1 MRGSSLVPAVV
12 GLAFA
17 ALVLAA
23 PGAAAQGL
31 PFFTPT
37 GLPLPLAENGIRAFY
52 QHVEVRTLLQNGS
65 KIANPGALRVGVD
78 AVPLMISAGVTPH
91 TVLMVVAPYLR
102 KTFEQN
108 GTSQTRS
115 GLGDV
120 TVMVRQDLLASDFVA
135 GNRRLALF
143 AGATLPTGATGSSAT
158 ALPPP
163 LRLGLGTLNLTGQ
176 AVYSYVDNRFGAHG
190 AVGYTAATGDDFGV
204 HAGDRFTYGLA
215 LGHRVAPAV
224 YHTLKDRTFAAYL
237 EFTGTVEQ
245 PSTREGAPLSDTGG
259 HTLFV
264 APGLQLLPLQN
275 WALEASFQLPI
286 VRALHGTQLA
296 PTWSL
301 AIGARAV
308 LYLFGS

>member
-1 MRGSSLVPAVV
+1 MRASRPLLAAA
-12 GLAFA
+12 GLAVA
-17 ALVLAA
+17 GLVLAA
-23 PGAAAQGL
+23 PGTAAQGL
-31 PFFTPT
+31 PFVTPT
-37 GLPLPLAENGIRAFY
+37 ALPLPLAENGIRAFY

-65 KIANPGALRVGVD
+65 EIANPTAMRVGVD
-78 AVPLMISAGVTPH
+78 AVPLIIPAGVTPH
-91 TVLMVVAPYLR
+91 TVLLVVAPYLR

-108 GTSQTRS
+108 GTTQTKA

-120 TVMVRQDLLASDFVA
+120 TVMVRQDLLASDVVA

-143 AGATLPTGATGSSAT
+143 AGASVPTGATGTSASP
-158 ALPPP
+158 LPPP
-163 LRLGLGTLNLTGQ
+163 LRLGLGSVNLTGQ

-190 AVGYTAATGDDFGV
+190 AVGYTAATGDQFGV
-204 HAGDRFTYGLA
+204 RLGDRFTYALA
-215 LGHRVAPAV
+215 FGYRVAPAV
-224 YHTLKDRTFAAYL
+224 YRALSDRTVATYL
-237 EFTGTVEQ
+237 EFAGTVEQ
-245 PSTREGAPLSDTGG
+245 PSTQGGTPRSDTGG

-275 WALEASFQLPI
+275 WALEASFQVPV

-308 LYLFGS
+308 LYLFGG